1 MSKVTNDD
9 IISYLTDICDNMV
22 KNGYDFLQDA
32 SKIRVCVKETFTEQ
46 YKDVKIPPPKLIP
59 LISKTVSTYINKAK
73 EQSQEQEQELES
85 KQPLKRKQQKTIIS
99 VDDLVEN
106 VKKHAG

>member
-9 IISYLTDICDNMV
+9 IISHLTDICDEMV

-46 YKDVKIPPPKLIP
+46 
-59 LISKTVSTYINKAK
+59 
-73 EQSQEQEQELES
+73 
-85 KQPLKRKQQKTIIS
+85 
-99 VDDLVEN
+99 
-106 VKKHAG
+106 